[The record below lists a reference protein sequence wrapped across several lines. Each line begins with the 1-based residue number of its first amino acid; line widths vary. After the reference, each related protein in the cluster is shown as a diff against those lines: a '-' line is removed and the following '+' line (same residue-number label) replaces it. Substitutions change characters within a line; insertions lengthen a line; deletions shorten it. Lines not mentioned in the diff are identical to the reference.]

1 MILRVGGRGREELA
15 GGRGNPAGG
24 RSQGITLSN
33 GAQHPAEC
41 QEHVGWSEK
50 CPPTE
55 TCPSGDLRCKPGI
68 HPHNVGSEPP
78 AGMGH
83 EGRLHRLRQPRKSG
97 NDHIS
102 EIHKEQRTYV
112 RFRDQCP
119 SSRAHPLVCP
129 FSTLAT
135 PFCQRLRLNPR
146 HYPQLLF
153 LSPLISSSS
162 ANLARSTK
170 YAQDPTTNH
179 HRGTPG

>member
-68 HPHNVGSEPP
+68 HHT
-78 AGMGH
+78 MW
-83 EGRLHRLRQPRKSG
+83 
-97 NDHIS
+97 
-102 EIHKEQRTYV
+102 
-112 RFRDQCP
+112 DQ
-119 SSRAHPLVCP
+119 
-129 FSTLAT
+129 
-135 PFCQRLRLNPR
+135 
-146 HYPQLLF
+146 
-153 LSPLISSSS
+153 SPLLGWDTMADFTDSDNRENQAMIIFQ
-162 ANLARSTK
+162 RYTK
-170 YAQDPTTNH
+170 SKGHT
-179 HRGTPG
+179 